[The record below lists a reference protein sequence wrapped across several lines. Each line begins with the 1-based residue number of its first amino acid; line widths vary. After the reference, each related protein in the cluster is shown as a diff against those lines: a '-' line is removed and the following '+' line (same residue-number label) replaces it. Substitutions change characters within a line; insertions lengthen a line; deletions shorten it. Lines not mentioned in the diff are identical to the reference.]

1 MEILPKIKIEMNIF
15 IECIKKGKISSITD
29 LKKLFWK
36 LAKKLHPDVSSVEG
50 NQKKFIKMKSDFD
63 FALKHYKEIANIE
76 HTEITISNFNYC
88 KELFCDLIASNFP
101 VDLSIRNKNKAYL
114 DRISRLNSTIN
125 LFGNEFIDLFLKVE
139 KELYL
144 IRGTTTIANHV
155 FNLIKLLFYR
165 ISDYYYNGNSFAK
178 KYIKVSYYILIDV
191 LKAKNALNMVFFLKW
206 LVREII

>member
-1 MEILPKIKIEMNIF
+1 MNIF
-15 IECIKKGKISSITD
+15 VEYIKTGKISSELD

-63 FALKHYKEIANIE
+63 FALKHYKEFANIE
-76 HTEITISNFNYC
+76 HPEQTLSNFNYC
-88 KELFCDLIASNFP
+88 KELFCDLVASNFP
-101 VDLSIRNKNKAYL
+101 IDLSIRNKNKAYL

-125 LFGNEFIDLFLKVE
+125 QFGNEYIDLFLKVE

-155 FNLIKLLFYR
+155 FNLVKLLFYR
-165 ISDYYYNGNSFAK
+165 ISDYFYNRNSFAK
-178 KYIKVSYYILIDV
+178 KYIKISYYIVIDI
-191 LKAKNALNMVFFLKW
+191 LEEKNAIYTRLFLKW
-206 LVREII
+206 LVREIL